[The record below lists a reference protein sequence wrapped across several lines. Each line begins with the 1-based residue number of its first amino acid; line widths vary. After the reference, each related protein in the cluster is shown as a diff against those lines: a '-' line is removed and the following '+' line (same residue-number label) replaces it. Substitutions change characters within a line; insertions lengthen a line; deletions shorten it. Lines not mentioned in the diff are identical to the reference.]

1 MQIQWQNNNTITLKG
16 KDYRVILN
24 PVKIDN
30 DKPIIAFKDNDL
42 LISTTKISYNTP
54 KGYHINGAGEYSY
67 QGVTVRVKSIQ
78 NSDNNQVVNLVSLS
92 VEGML
97 VGIILGIS
105 QELSAGDLE
114 FLGSPDIL
122 IMSMSSSFGSEKS
135 IQLINAVEPR
145 IVIPIY
151 DTEAQLQALSGEY
164 GIKPEPQA
172 ELSFKKADLPFDAVE
187 IQALEP
193 QIK

>member
-151 DTEAQLQALSGEY
+151 ETEAQFQALSSEY
-164 GIKPEPQA
+164 GIKVESQA
-172 ELSFKKADLPFDAVE
+172 ELSLKKADLPFDTVK
-187 IQALEP
+187 IQALAP